1 MAVRLRRVAQQLLAS
16 APAASAEQ
24 EKIAAMEREIVELR
38 RQVAA
43 AGGPRLAPDEAKTK
57 PEAGPLAGVRIV
69 EISIALAGPDCPRLL
84 ADQGADVIRVEPM
97 GRNNTMMLTDPFSTW
112 INRNKK
118 SIAVDLKSPEGVGI
132 VKELL
137 KDADVLLQNFR
148 PGVLARLGL
157 GYEDVKQIRPDIVY
171 VSSSGFGQ
179 TGPYKDRP
187 ACKCKLCC
195 RLLKRK
201 SRG

>member
-1 MAVRLRRVAQQLLAS
+1 MSV
-16 APAASAEQ
+16 
-24 EKIAAMEREIVELR
+24 
-38 RQVAA
+38 
-43 AGGPRLAPDEAKTK
+43 
-57 PEAGPLAGVRIV
+57 
-69 EISIALAGPDCPRLL
+69 CP
-84 ADQGADVIRVEPM
+84 
-97 GRNNTMMLTDPFSTW
+97 
-112 INRNKK
+112 KK
-118 SIAVDLKSPEGVGI
+118 SIAVDLKSPEGVDI

-187 ACKCKLCC
+187 AYDPVIQGTSGLMAITGNGDQPAIIEGVADVRGSGSCTVRYTLH
-195 RLLKRK
+195 LLAPY
-201 SRG
+201 